1 MKKKCIN
8 ELVLV
13 LVLGNFISFLYVAHR
28 GMDHFTRE
36 SIVFLVILEVL
47 AMLIS
52 YLVQFFLWTGEDKT
66 EYVLEKNNRSYLLT
80 WLCIVV
86 VYVYCS
92 INGKYARLNT
102 IILLVVYLFFRII
115 FYRKNERD
123 FYGNEKMVSKY
134 SQTITFLLFSYGMLI
149 NIFVWKFSI
158 VSTYFLLF
166 CITSI
171 ISCAIIMGIHMHLSK
186 GRWYSIEFIAY
197 VFELVLGIYGVYM
210 AKKAMCNWMCILIFI
225 VVLFIF
231 LIGSSNC
238 EKN

>member
-8 ELVLV
+8 ELVLI
-13 LVLGNFISFLYVAHR
+13 LVLGNFISFLYVAYR
-28 GMDHFTRE
+28 GMEHFARE

-86 VYVYCS
+86 VYAYCS
-92 INGKYARLNT
+92 INGKYSRLNT
-102 IILLVVYLFFRII
+102 IILLAIYLFFRIN
-115 FYRKNERD
+115 FYKKNERD
-123 FYGNEKMVSKY
+123 FYENEKMVSKY

-231 LIGSSNC
+231 LIGNSNC

>member
-1 MKKKCIN
+1 MLHIEGWN
-8 ELVLV
+8 IS
-13 LVLGNFISFLYVAHR
+13 LGKV
-28 GMDHFTRE
+28 
-36 SIVFLVILEVL
+36 
-47 AMLIS
+47 
-52 YLVQFFLWTGEDKT
+52 
-66 EYVLEKNNRSYLLT
+66 
-80 WLCIVV
+80 
-86 VYVYCS
+86 
-92 INGKYARLNT
+92 
-102 IILLVVYLFFRII
+102 
-115 FYRKNERD
+115 
-123 FYGNEKMVSKY
+123 
-134 SQTITFLLFSYGMLI
+134 LFSYGMLI

-171 ISCAIIMGIHMHLSK
+171 ISCAIIMGIHMYLSK

-231 LIGSSNC
+231 LIGNSNC

>member
-8 ELVLV
+8 ELVLM

-28 GMDHFTRE
+28 GMEHFTRE
-36 SIVFLVILEVL
+36 SIVFLVILDVL

-102 IILLVVYLFFRII
+102 IILLVVYLFFRIFFI
-115 FYRKNERD
+115 
-123 FYGNEKMVSKY
+123 EKMKEIFMKMKKWLV
-134 SQTITFLLFSYGMLI
+134 
-149 NIFVWKFSI
+149 NIPRQLHF
-158 VSTYFLLF
+158 F
-166 CITSI
+166 CFPMV
-171 ISCAIIMGIHMHLSK
+171 C
-186 GRWYSIEFIAY
+186 
-197 VFELVLGIYGVYM
+197 
-210 AKKAMCNWMCILIFI
+210 
-225 VVLFIF
+225 
-231 LIGSSNC
+231 
-238 EKN
+238 